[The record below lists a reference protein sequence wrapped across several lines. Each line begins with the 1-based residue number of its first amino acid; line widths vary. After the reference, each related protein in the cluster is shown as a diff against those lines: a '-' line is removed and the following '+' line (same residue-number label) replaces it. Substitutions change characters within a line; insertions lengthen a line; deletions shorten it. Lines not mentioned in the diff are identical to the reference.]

1 MNQDQMKGD
10 IGRPSNPNRK
20 QRINVTFWP
29 DTLIA
34 LDKQVSEKQRS
45 EYIERLVRQDLGLP
59 EMENKK
65 MTGFAAYKR
74 SWNAGFVTEIISVN
88 DSIVVDQII
97 ETYNAA
103 SQPEGIPNL
112 VGQSFVSLRGK
123 GFQRITSQRKI
134 DELQERYQFKQLEE
148 AY

>member
-1 MNQDQMKGD
+1 MNTA
-10 IGRPSNPNRK
+10 GRPANPDHK
-20 QRINVTFWP
+20 QRINVTFFP
-29 DTLIA
+29 DTLIT
-34 LDKQVSEKQRS
+34 LNERIPEKQRS

-59 EMENKK
+59 EMGNRK

-74 SWNAGFVTEIISVN
+74 SWNAGFVTEIISV
-88 DSIVVDQII
+88 DDGVVVDQII

-123 GFQRITSQRKI
+123 GFQRVTSQRKI
-134 DELQERYQFKQLEE
+134 NELQERYQFKQLEE
-148 AY
+148 A